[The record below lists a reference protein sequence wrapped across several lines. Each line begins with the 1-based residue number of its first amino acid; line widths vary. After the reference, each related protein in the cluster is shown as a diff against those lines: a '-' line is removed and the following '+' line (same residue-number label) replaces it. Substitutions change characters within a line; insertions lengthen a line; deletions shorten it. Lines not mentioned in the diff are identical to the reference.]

1 MSLNRLATQKS
12 PYLQQHRHNPVD
24 WYPWG
29 EEALEAARNTGKLL
43 LVSIGYSAC
52 HWCHVM
58 ERESFEDQ
66 EVAELMN
73 EHFINIKVDREERP
87 DIDQIYMLAVQL
99 MTQRGGWPLNCICL
113 PDGRP
118 IYGGTYFPKQ
128 DWMQVLQ
135 QIQALWQDR
144 PQLALEYA
152 EKLTK
157 GIQQSE
163 RLPIQPLRDKF
174 RVEDL
179 QEMVTQWKGLLD
191 YSEGGMRKAPKFP
204 IPNNA
209 QFLLQYAH
217 HTKDQVLA
225 DQVHLTLRKMALGG
239 IYDQVGGGFSRYSV
253 DPYWHVPHFEKML
266 YDNAQLISLYSE
278 AFQHK
283 PEPLYQRVVAETI
296 AWAKR
301 DLLDANGGFYCALDA
316 DSEGEEGKFYL
327 FTQAELRQV
336 LQWDAPL
343 FEAYFGATEEGN
355 WPEAK
360 SNVLTA
366 LDDLQPLLDTADISL
381 EEWEEM
387 LSEAKARLRAF
398 REQRIA
404 PGIDDKQLCSW
415 NALMNKALTDAYR
428 VWGNPE
434 YLALALQNAA
444 FIDQNLVID
453 EGQVLHQPQYE
464 QSTIHGFLDDYACLL
479 HAWMGLYEAT
489 FDAKWLHKAYA
500 LAESIEEN
508 FFDHEQGLYF
518 YVSNKGD
525 ALIAKKHEIM
535 DNVIPSS
542 NSLLARALYKLSVI
556 FDKNAWKERA
566 LQMLSHVW
574 PVMEGYGSA
583 YSNWAIL
590 LLEEAEG
597 LHQWIGSGPEPELWR
612 EAIDRHYQPNKL
624 VLGGQKSVFPITEG
638 RLSDTPQLFH
648 CLGTTCSL
656 PITHSHQIEQFIK

>member
-204 IPNNA
+204 MPNNA

-387 LSEAKARLRAF
+387 LAEAKARLRAF

>member
-191 YSEGGMRKAPKFP
+191 YSEGGMRKVPKFP
-204 IPNNA
+204 MPNNA

-387 LSEAKARLRAF
+387 LAEAKARLRAF